1 MKKIHT
7 ESSFLEAIPD
17 KSVSLG
23 TVLSKNLTSLEVS
36 TTLMDDVIT
45 LRHDLHAHP
54 ELGFE
59 EQRTASIIAKRLRI
73 LGYEVHEGIAKTG
86 IVGLL
91 RGPRAGKTIMLRA
104 DMDALPL
111 FEENDVSYRSTID
124 GKMHACGHDG
134 HVAILLGAAAVI
146 AQHRAELVGTIIL
159 CFQPAEEGLGG
170 AQAMIEDGLLERF
183 GVEHA
188 YGLHLTPSA
197 AVGVLG
203 FQAGPSTA
211 SCDSIEV
218 AIHGDGGHGADPHL
232 AIDSIVVAA
241 EFISAVQK
249 VVSRRID
256 PLKPAVVTIGAIT
269 GGATHNVIPRTV
281 LMKGTV
287 RTLHSDVRAQMP
299 EHIERVLK
307 GVCDGSGASYEFCYN
322 RLIPVLVNNP
332 RQTSYVQ
339 NVAARA
345 FGVEHIFDEKTGVGY
360 FAAAIGMGAEDFALF
375 AERIPS
381 CYFTLGSCGGER
393 TGFPLHHGRF
403 DLDDA
408 ALETGV
414 RMMAMLALDAPQ
426 HARF

>member
-1 MKKIHT
+1 MRQIHT
-7 ESSFLEAIPD
+7 ERSLLEAIPD

-23 TVLSKNLTSLEVS
+23 TALLKKRLTRLEVS
-36 TTLMDDVIT
+36 PTLMDDVIA

-59 EQRTASIIAKRLRI
+59 EQRTASIIAKRLGV

-111 FEENDVSYRSTID
+111 LEDNDVSYRSTIA

-134 HVAILLGAAAVI
+134 HIAILLGAAAVI

-170 AQAMIEDGLLERF
+170 AQAMIQDGLLERF
-183 GVEHA
+183 NVEHA
-188 YGLHLTPSA
+188 YGFHLSPSA

-211 SCDSIEV
+211 SCDSIEI

-232 AIDSIVVAA
+232 AIDSILVAA
-241 EFISAVQK
+241 EFVSAVQK
-249 VVSRRID
+249 VVSRCID
-256 PLKPAVVTIGAIT
+256 PLKPAVFTIGAIN

-281 LMKGTV
+281 LMKGTI
-287 RTLHSDVRAQMP
+287 RTMHPEIRAQMP

-307 GVCDGSGASYEFCYN
+307 GVCDGSGASYDFCYN
-322 RLIPVLVNNP
+322 RLIPVLVNDP

-339 NVAARA
+339 NVAAHA
-345 FGVEHIFDEKTGVGY
+345 FGIERISDDKTAVGD

-375 AERIPS
+375 AERVPS
-381 CYFTLGSCGGER
+381 CYFILGSCGGER
-393 TGFPLHHGRF
+393 TGFPLHHDKF

-408 ALETGV
+408 VLETGV
-414 RMMAMLALDAPQ
+414 RMMAMLALDAP
-426 HARF
+426 HHT